1 MRVAV
6 PMPKVNYEMEFGI
19 VGPWQVSVGEAV
31 SAGQVIGEIETEKAN
46 LDLEAPAAGMIVEIV
61 HAQGVEV
68 PVLEPMAWIETDA

>member
-19 VGPWQVSVGEAV
+19 VGPWRVSVGETV

-46 LDLEAPAAGMIVEIV
+46 LDLEAPAAGVIVEII
-61 HAQGVEV
+61 HAPGTEV
-68 PVLEPMAWIETDA
+68 PVLEPMAWIEADA